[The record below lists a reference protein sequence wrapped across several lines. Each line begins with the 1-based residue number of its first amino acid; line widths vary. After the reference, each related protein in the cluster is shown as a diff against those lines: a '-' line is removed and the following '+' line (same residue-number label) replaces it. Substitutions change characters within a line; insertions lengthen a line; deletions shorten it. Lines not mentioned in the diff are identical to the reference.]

1 VSPSPAYQRFLA
13 DLKRREVFRVAAV
26 YGAAAFVVIQAAD
39 VIFPRIPLPE
49 WTVSLVV
56 WLAILGFPVAM
67 VLAWVYER
75 TPEGMHRTDPAATQE
90 LESIVAEPPRRRW
103 PAGLAALVGIG
114 LLLGGGWWAL
124 QGPLA
129 GDASYDSIAVL
140 PFTDLSGQ
148 EENEYFGDGLAEEL
162 LNALAGIEGLKV
174 AARTSAFTFKDSDAD
189 IREIAEA
196 LDVETVLEGSVRRS
210 SDRLRITAQ
219 LIDARTGY
227 HLWSQEYDRDPADIF
242 AVQDEIAASIADA
255 LVLRLSGAEIE
266 RLYRGGTDD
275 VEAYELYL
283 TGRQKWVTRNVPKL
297 REAIEHFEGA
307 IARDSSFALAWSGL
321 ADALDALLFRVPEE
335 RSRLPEARYAAQ
347 RALVLEPGLAEG
359 WASLG
364 VLALDFDRDW
374 TFAELALLRA
384 IELKPSYSTPYHWL
398 ADAYRYSG
406 RVKLSEPF
414 SRRAVELDPISGTGL
429 DGEAFTAVLLGK
441 LDEARAGYLH
451 ILEMRVD
458 PTGPAAN
465 LVSLGEL
472 LGFDSD
478 QLAEYSVQWA
488 RFSGWEDPQE
498 AAVIGRAVL
507 DPALRGEALELLD
520 RMEEGGIGARELAE
534 MSLALGDTESS
545 MRRLER
551 AAEAGDASIFVI
563 GVDPVYDPL
572 RGDQRMIR
580 LTQELGLPNGYD
592 PAKDHSDETAGN

>member
-1 VSPSPAYQRFLA
+1 MSQTPGYQRFFA
-13 DLKRREVFRVAAV
+13 DLKRRQVFRVAAV

-56 WLAILGFPVAM
+56 WLAILGFPVAI
-67 VLAWVYER
+67 VVAWVFER
-75 TPEGMHRTDPAATQE
+75 TPDGLKRTNEASDEE
-90 LESIVAEPPRRRW
+90 LEEIVTRPARSRW
-103 PAGLAALVGIG
+103 PAGVAALLGAA
-114 LLLGGGWWAL
+114 LLAGGGWWAL

-140 PFTDLSGQ
+140 PFADLSGQ
-148 EENEYFGDGLAEEL
+148 AENEYFGDGLAEEL

-174 AARTSAFTFKDSDAD
+174 AARTSAFSFKGTDAD

-210 SDRLRITAQ
+210 ADRLRITAQ

-227 HLWSQEYDRDPADIF
+227 HLWSEEYDRSPADIF

-275 VEAYELYL
+275 VDAYELYL
-283 TGRQKWVTRNVPKL
+283 TGRQKWVTRNIPKL
-297 REAIEHFEGA
+297 RDAIGHFEEA
-307 IARDSSFALAWSGL
+307 IARDSGFALAWSGL
-321 ADALDALLFRVPEE
+321 ADALDALMFRVPEE
-335 RSRLPEARYAAQ
+335 RDRLPEARYAAQ
-347 RALVLEPGLAEG
+347 RALVLEPELAEG

-384 IELKPSYSTPYHWL
+384 IERKPSYSTPYHWL

-414 SRRAVELDPISGTGL
+414 SKRAVELDPISGTGR
-429 DGEAFTAVLLGK
+429 DGKAFTDILLGN
-441 LDEARAGYLH
+441 LDEARDEYLT
-451 ILEMRVD
+451 ILEMGFD

-465 LVSLGEL
+465 LVSFGKLLEL
-472 LGFDSD
+472 DAN
-478 QLAEYSVQWA
+478 QLASYSVRWA
-488 RFSGWEDPQE
+488 EFAGWSTPGDAE
-498 AAVIGRAVL
+498 VIGRAVL
-507 DPALRGEALELLD
+507 NPDLRPEALELLGS
-520 RMEEGGIGARELAE
+520 MEQAGISSREIAE
-534 MSLALGDTESS
+534 MTLALGDTASA
-545 MRRLER
+545 MQRLER

-572 RGDQRMIR
+572 REDPRMIR
-580 LTQELGLPNGYD
+580 LTQQLGLPNGYD
-592 PAKDHSDETAGN
+592 PADDHSDEELF

>member
-1 VSPSPAYQRFLA
+1 MSQTPGYQRFLA
-13 DLKRREVFRVAAV
+13 DLKRRQVFRVAAV

-56 WLAILGFPVAM
+56 WLAILGFPVA
-67 VLAWVYER
+67 VAISWVFER
-75 TPEGMHRTDPAATQE
+75 TPEGLKRTDEASASE
-90 LESIVAEPPRRRW
+90 LEEIATRPARIRW
-103 PAGLAALVGIG
+103 PAGVAALLGIG
-114 LLLGGGWWAL
+114 LLAGGGWWAL

-140 PFTDLSGQ
+140 PFADLSGQ

-227 HLWSQEYDRDPADIF
+227 HLWSEEYDRNPADIF
-242 AVQDEIAASIADA
+242 AVQDEIAGSIADA
-255 LVLRLSGAEIE
+255 LVLRLSGTEIE

-283 TGRQKWVTRNVPKL
+283 TGRQKWAPRNIPQL
-297 REAIEHFEGA
+297 REAIEHFEQA
-307 IARDSSFALAWSGL
+307 IARDSGFALAWSGL
-321 ADALDALLFRVPEE
+321 ADALDALIYRVPEE
-335 RSRLPEARYAAQ
+335 RDRLPEARYAAQ
-347 RALVLEPGLAEG
+347 RALVLEPELAEG

-384 IELKPSYSTPYHWL
+384 IEIKPSYATPYHWL
-398 ADAYRYSG
+398 ADVYRYSG
-406 RVKLSEPF
+406 RVKLAEGF
-414 SRRAVELDPISGTGL
+414 SKRSVELDPISGTGL
-429 DGEAFTAVLLGK
+429 DGKAFTAVLLGK
-441 LDEARAGYLH
+441 LDEARAEYFQ
-451 ILEMRVD
+451 ILERGVD

-472 LGFDSD
+472 LGFDAD
-478 QLAEYSVQWA
+478 QLAEYAVRWA
-488 RFSGWEDPQE
+488 RFSGWAAPEE
-498 AAVIGRAVL
+498 AEVIGRAIL
-507 DPALRGEALELLD
+507 DPALREEALDLLNQ
-520 RMEEGGIGARELAE
+520 MEETGISSREIAE
-534 MSLALGDTESS
+534 MTLALGDTESA
-545 MRRLER
+545 MLRLER
-551 AAEAGDASIFVI
+551 AAEAEDASLFVI

-572 RGDQRMIR
+572 REDPRMIR

-592 PAKDHSDETAGN
+592 PADDHSDEESS

>member
-1 VSPSPAYQRFLA
+1 MSQTPGYQRFFA
-13 DLKRREVFRVAAV
+13 DLKRRQVFRVAAV

-56 WLAILGFPVAM
+56 WLAILGFPVAI
-67 VLAWVYER
+67 AISWAFER
-75 TPEGMHRTDPAATQE
+75 TPDGLKRTDEASASE
-90 LESIVAEPPRRRW
+90 LEEIVTRPARSRW
-103 PAGLAALVGIG
+103 PAGVAALLGIG
-114 LLLGGGWWAL
+114 LLAGGGWWAL

-140 PFTDLSGQ
+140 PFADLSGQ

-227 HLWSQEYDRDPADIF
+227 HLWSEEYDRDPSDIF
-242 AVQDEIAASIADA
+242 AVQDEIAGSIADA
-255 LVLRLSGAEIE
+255 LVLRLSGTEIE
-266 RLYRGGTDD
+266 RLYRGGTSD

-283 TGRQKWVTRNVPKL
+283 TGRQKWVPRYIPEL
-297 REAIEHFEGA
+297 REAIVHFEQA
-307 IARDSSFALAWSGL
+307 IARDSGFALAWSGL
-321 ADALDALLFRVPEE
+321 ADALDALMYRVPEE
-335 RSRLPEARYAAQ
+335 RERLPEARYAAQ
-347 RALVLEPGLAEG
+347 RALVLEPELAEG

-398 ADAYRYSG
+398 SDVYRYSG
-406 RVKLSEPF
+406 RVKRSEPY
-414 SRRAVELDPISGTGL
+414 SRRAVELDPISGTGR
-429 DGEAFTAVLLGK
+429 DGKAFTDLLLGH
-441 LDEARAGYLH
+441 LDEARDEYQT
-451 ILEMRVD
+451 ILDMGFA

-465 LVSLGEL
+465 LVSFGEL
-472 LGFDSD
+472 LSFDAD
-478 QLAEYSVQWA
+478 QLAEYAARWA
-488 RFSGWEDPQE
+488 QYSGWPDPPE
-498 AAVIGRAVL
+498 AEVIGRAVL
-507 DPALRGEALELLD
+507 NPGLRSEALALLD
-520 RMEEGGIGARELAE
+520 RMEETGISSREIAE
-534 MSLALGDTESS
+534 MTLALGDTESA
-545 MRRLER
+545 MLRLER
-551 AAEAGDASIFVI
+551 AAAAEDASLFVI

-572 RGDQRMIR
+572 REDPRMIR
-580 LTQELGLPNGYD
+580 LTKELGLPNGYN
-592 PAKDHSDETAGN
+592 PADDRSDEESS

>member
-1 VSPSPAYQRFLA
+1 
-13 DLKRREVFRVAAV
+13 
-26 YGAAAFVVIQAAD
+26 
-39 VIFPRIPLPE
+39 
-49 WTVSLVV
+49 
-56 WLAILGFPVAM
+56 M
-67 VLAWVYER
+67 
-75 TPEGMHRTDPAATQE
+75 
-90 LESIVAEPPRRRW
+90 
-103 PAGLAALVGIG
+103 
-114 LLLGGGWWAL
+114 
-124 QGPLA
+124 
-129 GDASYDSIAVL
+129 
-140 PFTDLSGQ
+140 
-148 EENEYFGDGLAEEL
+148 
-162 LNALAGIEGLKV
+162 
-174 AARTSAFTFKDSDAD
+174 
-189 IREIAEA
+189 
-196 LDVETVLEGSVRRS
+196 
-210 SDRLRITAQ
+210 
-219 LIDARTGY
+219 
-227 HLWSQEYDRDPADIF
+227 
-242 AVQDEIAASIADA
+242 
-255 LVLRLSGAEIE
+255 
-266 RLYRGGTDD
+266 
-275 VEAYELYL
+275 
-283 TGRQKWVTRNVPKL
+283 
-297 REAIEHFEGA
+297 
-307 IARDSSFALAWSGL
+307 
-321 ADALDALLFRVPEE
+321 
-335 RSRLPEARYAAQ
+335 
-347 RALVLEPGLAEG
+347 AEG

-414 SRRAVELDPISGTGL
+414 SRRAVELDPISGTCL
-429 DGEAFTAVLLGK
+429 DGKAFTAVLLGK

-592 PAKDHSDETAGN
+592 PAKDHSDETAGD

>member
-1 VSPSPAYQRFLA
+1 MSQTPGYQRFFA
-13 DLKRREVFRVAAV
+13 DLKRRQVFRVAAV

-56 WLAILGFPVAM
+56 WLAILGFPVAIA
-67 VLAWVYER
+67 VSWVFER
-75 TPEGMHRTDPAATQE
+75 TPDGLKRTDEASASE
-90 LESIVAEPPRRRW
+90 LEEIVTRPARSRW
-103 PAGLAALVGIG
+103 PAGVAALVGIG
-114 LLLGGGWWAL
+114 LLAGGGWWAL

-140 PFTDLSGQ
+140 PFADLSGQ

-210 SDRLRITAQ
+210 SNRLRITAQ

-227 HLWSQEYDRDPADIF
+227 HLWSEEYDRDPADIF
-242 AVQDEIAASIADA
+242 AVQDEIASSIADA
-255 LVLRLSGAEIE
+255 LVLRLSGTEIE

-283 TGRQKWVTRNVPKL
+283 TGRQKWAPRNIPQL
-297 REAIEHFEGA
+297 REAIEQFEQA
-307 IARDSSFALAWSGL
+307 IARDSGFALAWSGL
-321 ADALDALLFRVPEE
+321 ADALDALIYRVPEE
-335 RSRLPEARYAAQ
+335 RDRLPEARYAAQ
-347 RALVLEPGLAEG
+347 RALVLEPELAEG

-384 IELKPSYSTPYHWL
+384 IEIKPSYATPYHWL
-398 ADAYRYSG
+398 ADVYRYSG
-406 RVKLSEPF
+406 RVKLAEGF
-414 SRRAVELDPISGTGL
+414 SKRSVELDPISGTGL
-429 DGEAFTAVLLGK
+429 DGKAFTAVLLGK
-441 LDEARAGYLH
+441 LDEARAEYLQ
-451 ILEMRVD
+451 ILERGVD

-472 LGFDSD
+472 LGFDAD
-478 QLAEYSVQWA
+478 QLAEYAVRWA
-488 RFSGWEDPQE
+488 RFSGWAAPEE
-498 AAVIGRAVL
+498 AEVIGRAIL
-507 DPALRGEALELLD
+507 DPALREEALDLLN
-520 RMEEGGIGARELAE
+520 RMEETGISSREIAE
-534 MSLALGDTESS
+534 MTLALGDTETA
-545 MRRLER
+545 MLRLER
-551 AAEAGDASIFVI
+551 AAEDGDASLFVI
-563 GVDPVYDPL
+563 GVDPVYDSL
-572 RGDQRMIR
+572 REDPRMIR
-580 LTQELGLPNGYD
+580 LTKELGLPNGYD
-592 PAKDHSDETAGN
+592 PADDHSDEESS

>member
-1 VSPSPAYQRFLA
+1 MSQTPGYQRFFA
-13 DLKRREVFRVAAV
+13 DLKRRQVFRVAAV

-56 WLAILGFPVAM
+56 WLAILGFP
-67 VLAWVYER
+67 LAIAISWVFER
-75 TPEGMHRTDPAATQE
+75 TPDGLKRTDEASASE
-90 LESIVAEPPRRRW
+90 LEEIVTRPARSRW
-103 PAGLAALVGIG
+103 PAGVAALLGIG
-114 LLLGGGWWAL
+114 LLAGGGWWAL

-140 PFTDLSGQ
+140 PFADLSGQ

-227 HLWSQEYDRDPADIF
+227 HLWSEEYDRDPADIF
-242 AVQDEIAASIADA
+242 AVQDEIAGSIADA
-255 LVLRLSGAEIE
+255 LVLRLSGTEIE

-283 TGRQKWVTRNVPKL
+283 TGRQKWAPRNIPQL
-297 REAIEHFEGA
+297 REAIEHFEQA
-307 IARDSSFALAWSGL
+307 ITRDSGFALAWSGL
-321 ADALDALLFRVPEE
+321 ADALDALMYRVPEE
-335 RSRLPEARYAAQ
+335 RDRLPEARYAAQ
-347 RALVLEPGLAEG
+347 RALVLEPELAEG

-384 IELKPSYSTPYHWL
+384 IEIKPSYATPYHWL
-398 ADAYRYSG
+398 ADVYRYSG
-406 RVKLSEPF
+406 RVKLAEGF
-414 SRRAVELDPISGTGL
+414 SKRSVELDPISGTGL
-429 DGEAFTAVLLGK
+429 DGKAFTAVLLGK
-441 LDEARAGYLH
+441 LDEARAQYLQ
-451 ILEMRVD
+451 ILERGVD

-472 LGFDSD
+472 LGFDAD
-478 QLAEYSVQWA
+478 QLAEYAVRWA
-488 RFSGWEDPQE
+488 RFSGWAAPEE
-498 AAVIGRAVL
+498 AEVIGRAIL
-507 DPALRGEALELLD
+507 DPALREEALDLLNQ
-520 RMEEGGIGARELAE
+520 MEETGISSREIAE
-534 MSLALGDTESS
+534 MTLALGDTESA
-545 MRRLER
+545 MLRLER
-551 AAEAGDASIFVI
+551 AAAAEDASLFVI

-572 RGDQRMIR
+572 REDPRMIR
-580 LTQELGLPNGYD
+580 LTKELGLPNGYD
-592 PAKDHSDETAGN
+592 PADDHSDEESS

>member
-1 VSPSPAYQRFLA
+1 
-13 DLKRREVFRVAAV
+13 
-26 YGAAAFVVIQAAD
+26 VIQAAD

-56 WLAILGFPVAM
+56 WLAILGFPVALA
-67 VLAWVYER
+67 LAWVFER
-75 TPEGMHRTDPAATQE
+75 TPEGVKRTDPAITTE
-90 LESIVAEPPRRRW
+90 LEEIVAQPPRRRW
-103 PAGLAALVGIG
+103 PAGLAALVGVG
-114 LLLGGGWWAL
+114 LLVGGGWWAL

-129 GDASYDSIAVL
+129 GDSSYDSIAVL

-148 EENEYFGDGLAEEL
+148 AENEYFGDGLAEEL

-227 HLWSQEYDRDPADIF
+227 HLWSEEYDRDPADIF
-242 AVQDEIAASIADA
+242 AVQDEIAGSIANA
-255 LVLRLSGAEIE
+255 LVLRLSGAEVE
-266 RLYRGGTDD
+266 RLYRGGTED

-283 TGRQKWVTRNVPKL
+283 IGRQKWAPRSIPLL
-297 REAIEHFEGA
+297 RESVQHFEDA
-307 IARDSSFALAWSGL
+307 IARDSAFALAWSGL
-321 ADALDALLFRVPEE
+321 ADALDALMYRVPAE
-335 RSRLPEARYAAQ
+335 RNRLPEAQYAAQ
-347 RALVLEPGLAEG
+347 RALVLEPELAEG

-364 VLALDFDRDW
+364 VLALDFNRDW
-374 TFAELALLRA
+374 TFAELALQRA

-398 ADAYRYSG
+398 ADVYRYSG
-406 RVKLSEPF
+406 RAKRAEHLGK
-414 SRRAVELDPISGTGL
+414 RAVELDPISGLGR
-429 DGEAFTAVLLGK
+429 DGMAFTAVLLGN
-441 LDEARAGYLH
+441 LDEAREEYLQ
-451 ILEMRVD
+451 ILELGVD

-465 LVSLGEL
+465 LVSFGEL

-478 QLAEYSVQWA
+478 QLADYSVRWA
-488 RFSGWEDPQE
+488 RFSGWEPPRE

-507 DPALRGEALELLD
+507 DPTLRGEALELLG
-520 RMEEGGIGARELAE
+520 RMEEGGVSPRELAE
-534 MSLALGDTESS
+534 MALVLGDTESA

-551 AAEAGDASIFVI
+551 AAESGDASVFVI

-572 RGDQRMIR
+572 RDDPRMIR

-592 PAKDHSDETAGN
+592 PAEDHSDEVSDG